1 MTRTLLLS
9 LFSSV
14 LGVVAV
20 LFVLG
25 GPEDLAALGR
35 LPPWAFVGGAGL
47 LALNHLCGALR
58 LSLITRALGAPLGLR
73 RAWHAYLLGRFSA
86 AVTPGGSGA
95 VPAVAFYLTRRGL
108 SPGQALSAPL
118 YASVLDLFFFALS
131 APLAVLLVVSALPDA
146 PVSPWLALPLAAL
159 FLGVGYGLMYHLKML
174 EQPLFRLFS
183 AKPLRRWRRGALRV
197 LRRAAGA
204 LAALRAGGS
213 RGLLLAGLTPLI
225 HGASYGIFVLY
236 ARALGVQTPLLFTL
250 AVVLLSTAAS
260 FAVPTP
266 GGSGALELMVGLAI
280 GRSAASSAVGA
291 DVAADVTASVS
302 AAVIAWRLTSH
313 YSNVVLGAVLGGPL
327 LGRWLESGQT
337 PKGPEAPAP

>member
-1 MTRTLLLS
+1 MTRTLLFS
-9 LFSSV
+9 LLSSV
-14 LGVVAV
+14 LGIVAV
-20 LFVLG
+20 LFILG
-25 GPEDLAALGR
+25 RPEDVAALGR
-35 LPPWAFVGGAGL
+35 IPPWAFLGGAGL

-95 VPAVAFYLTRRGL
+95 VPAAAFYLTRQGL

-118 YASVLDLFFFALS
+118 YTSILDLFFFALS
-131 APLAVLLVVSALPDA
+131 APLAVLLVVSTLPDA
-146 PVSPWLALPLAAL
+146 PVSPFLALPLAAL
-159 FLGVGYGLMYHLKML
+159 FLGVGYGLAFHLGAL
-174 EQPLFRLFS
+174 EQPLFRLLS
-183 AKPLRRWRRGALRV
+183 LPPLRRWRRGALRAT
-197 LRRAAGA
+197 RRTADA
-204 LAALRAGGS
+204 LAALRAVGLP
-213 RGLLLAGLTPLI
+213 RGLLLAGLTPLV
-225 HGASYGIFVLY
+225 HGASYGIFALY

-280 GRSAASSAVGA
+280 GRSAASSVGA
-291 DVAADVTASVS
+291 NIAPDVTASVT

-313 YSNVVLGAVLGGPL
+313 YSNVVLGAVLGGPI
-327 LGRWLESGQT
+327 LGRWLESGR